1 MSFYLMA
8 KLVNKM
14 EVLLGTYTI
23 ALFGVSIFIA
33 TLTYIT
39 YKLLASYLHKW
50 YEMKPIP
57 EVPGTYPFIGNALQ
71 FKTNAGDFFSQIQEY
86 TVVFRDLPLLKLWV
100 GMIPFVVL
108 FHPETVEVV
117 LTNPVHMEKAYAYK
131 FLHPWLGTGLLT
143 STGRK
148 WRQRRKMLTPTFHF
162 SILTDFLEVMN
173 EQAEILVGKLEKK
186 AGKGPFNC
194 FSHITLCAL
203 DIICETAMGKKIYA
217 QSNSDSEY
225 VRSVYKMSDI
235 VSRRQRTPWFWP
247 DFVYNYFGEGR
258 DHDKT
263 LKILHSFTYKVIH
276 ERAESISSTES
287 DSDSDKGTRKR
298 RAFLD
303 MLLKTTYEDG
313 NRMSHEDIQEEV
325 DTFMF
330 RGHDTTAASMN
341 WALHLLGSHPEAHSK
356 VQQELQEVFGTS
368 DRPVNTEDLKKLKY
382 LECVIKEALRLF
394 PSVPFFARSI
404 CEDCYINGFKVSKG
418 ANAIII
424 TYALHRDP
432 RYFPEPEE
440 FRPERFLPENSEGRP
455 PYAYIPFSAGLRNCI
470 GQRFALMEEKVILSS
485 ILRNF
490 SVEACQK
497 REDLRPVGELIL
509 RPEKGIWIKLEKRTT

>member
-1 MSFYLMA
+1 MA
-8 KLVNKM
+8 G
-14 EVLLGTYTI
+14 LLGSYTVP
-23 ALFGVSIFIA
+23 LLGVSIFIV
-33 TLTYIT
+33 TLAYIT
-39 YKLLASYLHKW
+39 YKLLSSYLHKW
-50 YEMKPIP
+50 FEMKPIP
-57 EVPGTYPFIGNALQ
+57 EVEGTYLFIGNALQ
-71 FKTNAGDFFSQIQEY
+71 FKTNAGDFFRQIVDY
-86 TVVFRDLPLLKLWV
+86 THEFCNAPLLKIWV
-100 GMIPFVVL
+100 GPVPFVVL
-108 FHPETVEVV
+108 FHAETVETV
-117 LTNPVHMEKAYAYK
+117 LTNAVHMEKAYAYS

-173 EQAEILVGKLEKK
+173 EQSEILVEKLEEQ

-194 FSHITLCAL
+194 FNHITLCAL

-225 VRSVYKMSDI
+225 VQSVYRMSDI
-235 VSRRQRTPWFWP
+235 ISRRQRSPWFWP
-247 DFVYNYFGEGR
+247 DFMYTFFGEAR
-258 DHDKT
+258 EHDKT
-263 LKILHSFTYKVIH
+263 LKILHSFTYKVTR
-276 ERAESISSTES
+276 ERAENISNTGSDSES
-287 DSDSDKGTRKR
+287 DQGTRKR

-303 MLLKTTYEDG
+303 MLLKTTDEDG
-313 NRMSHEDIQEEV
+313 NGMSHQDIQEEV

-368 DRPVNTEDLKKLKY
+368 DRPINTEDLKKLKY

-404 CEDCYINGFKVSKG
+404 GEDCHINGFKVPKG
-418 ANAIII
+418 ANVVII
-424 TYALHRDP
+424 TYSLHRDP

-440 FRPERFLPENSEGRP
+440 FRPERFLPENSVGRP

-470 GQRFALMEEKVILSS
+470 GQRFALMEEKVILAS

-497 REDLRPVGELIL
+497 REELRPVGELIL
-509 RPEKGIWIKLEKRTT
+509 RPERGIWIKLEKRKP